1 MAQSTVASSVGLFS
15 LVPLEGERGAPEWGI
30 RSAREG
36 WSRRSLRIRR
46 IFEKNT
52 DQLSMNYPK
61 IVSPD
66 EWLAARKELLA
77 KEKEL
82 TRESTYVR

>member
-1 MAQSTVASSVGLFS
+1 MEESSRERCPGDS
-15 LVPLEGERGAPEWGI
+15 L
-30 RSAREG
+30 S
-36 WSRRSLRIRR
+36 IRR
-46 IFEKNT
+46 ILEKNT
-52 DQLSMNYPK
+52 DQLPVNYPK

>member
-1 MAQSTVASSVGLFS
+1 
-15 LVPLEGERGAPEWGI
+15 
-30 RSAREG
+30 
-36 WSRRSLRIRR
+36 
-46 IFEKNT
+46 
-52 DQLSMNYPK
+52 MNYPK